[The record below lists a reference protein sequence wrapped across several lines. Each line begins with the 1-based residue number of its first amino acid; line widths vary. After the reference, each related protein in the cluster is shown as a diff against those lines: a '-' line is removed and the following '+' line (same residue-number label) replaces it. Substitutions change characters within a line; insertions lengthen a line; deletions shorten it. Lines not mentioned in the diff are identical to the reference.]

1 MLRGRVATLKNA
13 IVLHLEPVRGDASD
27 VGFDLS
33 PRRNV
38 LPWSLFLQW
47 NVIQSA
53 GRLGEGVQ
61 WTLRCVLTPFPDPVG
76 IAPIPRVPSRAH
88 CLFESQNV
96 CYIVVARPIDPG
108 RQGSLDCEDT
118 RLLRIRIVKI

>member
-47 NVIQSA
+47 NVISKCRPIGRGRPMDVALRSDTVPRPCWDSSNPA
-53 GRLGEGVQ
+53 GALAR
-61 WTLRCVLTPFPDPVG
+61 TLSFRKSECVLYCCCSPD
-76 IAPIPRVPSRAH
+76 
-88 CLFESQNV
+88 
-96 CYIVVARPIDPG
+96 
-108 RQGSLDCEDT
+108 
-118 RLLRIRIVKI
+118 